1 MQECVNN
8 EDYDEK
14 EKTVDNINEDV
25 IHRDITENEKET
37 NWVTLEKL
45 IEEFPYDTSPVQM
58 EEGVNDEVGDE
69 NRLYLIE

>member
-1 MQECVNN
+1 MEELIEEFPDDTTPADMEECVNN

-45 IEEFPYDTSPVQM
+45 IEEFPYDTSPV
-58 EEGVNDEVGDE
+58 
-69 NRLYLIE
+69 